1 MRSDVQLSGE
11 ARSALSVRLECILT
25 THEHDQCF
33 QATTQFDA
41 LNERSAS
48 ENETHA
54 CRNGNKHTTV
64 RTRF

>member
-1 MRSDVQLSGE
+1 M
-11 ARSALSVRLECILT
+11 SVRLECILT